1 MNSEGHYALRLRAFF
16 LKIGIGRSMA
26 DAHVFSLLSTLSQQ
40 MNALKEHWS
49 SMFRRVFL
57 GCVAAALAMPVWAS
71 DAVLLAAGAGYR
83 KPVLELL
90 QAFTSTTGIKA
101 EASFGNMKQV
111 EVQARQNPDI
121 SLMIGD
127 KAFLEPMQMSQR
139 FERLGTGRLMLVA
152 SKGKSLRSLADLNQ
166 PQYQRIAIPDR
177 SKAVYGNAA
186 FTCLQRSGLITGLI
200 SKLME
205 VATVPQVSA
214 YLVTGD
220 VDAGFINATEALAL
234 KDKVGDSLEVA
245 PDCYDPIELSLAVLG
260 GRDQSASTRAFI
272 EFVATPQARQVM
284 QRHGL

>member
-1 MNSEGHYALRLRAFF
+1 MLIPNLGESHRFANARKLLMITACMF
-16 LKIGIGRSMA
+16 LM
-26 DAHVFSLLSTLSQQ
+26 
-40 MNALKEHWS
+40 
-49 SMFRRVFL
+49 
-57 GCVAAALAMPVWAS
+57 LAMT
-71 DAVLLAAGAGYR
+71 LLVAQKIIDHER
-83 KPVLELL
+83 TSVLEE
-90 QAFTSTTGIKA
+90 QAKR
-101 EASFGNMKQV
+101 V
-111 EVQARQNPDI
+111 
-121 SLMIGD
+121 
-127 KAFLEPMQMSQR
+127 
-139 FERLGTGRLMLVA
+139 
-152 SKGKSLRSLADLNQ
+152 LN
-166 PQYQRIAIPDR
+166 RAGDR

-186 FTCLQRSGLITGLI
+186 FTCLQRSGLITGLS